1 MVSHSFQPSEANVL
15 SKINEGYTT
24 FDELKSQVG
33 FSEKTLNQVLESLIS
48 KHILEYNKST
58 QTYGY
63 TVPVNGEKIILGG
76 NLLLPCTVLRYPTYT
91 LVGRGLWYKFPADFD
106 INRIIWNVKLPDT
119 KNTSLVQLITESVMK
134 EKKARIVQLPEY
146 KNLVNKLVP
155 YSENVMFK
163 INVVGEEVTDVSI
176 MFKKQ
181 LSVATE
187 SIRVEFR
194 GMFVRSEIK
203 TDELINELRKA
214 VGERNFKNIHVNRI
228 YSLSDFIFS
237 NNEIP
242 YAFNPQTRTLSYAK
256 ITGIR
261 GCIEITYYDM
271 DVNGDIEKTN
281 VEKFE
286 DSNAGIGKLRELFEK
301 YARKI
306 VEAEDFMVE

>member
-1 MVSHSFQPSEANVL
+1 MQTHSFQPSEANVL

-24 FDELKSQVG
+24 FDELKQQVG

-48 KHILEYNKST
+48 KHILEYNKTT
-58 QTYGY
+58 QQYGY
-63 TVPVNGEKIILGG
+63 TVPVNGEKIILDG
-76 NLLLPCTVLRYPTYT
+76 NLLLPCTVLRYPNYI
-91 LVGRGLWYKFPADFD
+91 LVGRGQWYKFPADFD

-134 EKKARIVQLPEY
+134 EKKSRVVQLPEY

-155 YSENVMFK
+155 YSNNIMFK
-163 INVVGEEVTDVSI
+163 INVVGEEITDISI
-176 MFKKQ
+176 MFKKS
-181 LSVATE
+181 LSIATDD
-187 SIRVEFR
+187 IRIEYR

-203 TDELINELRKA
+203 TDELINELRKSIS
-214 VGERNFKNIHVNRI
+214 ERNFKNIHVNRI
-228 YSLSDFIFS
+228 YSFSDFVFS

-242 YAFNPQTRTLSYAK
+242 YAYNPKTRTISYAK

-261 GCIEITYYDM
+261 NCIEISYFDM
-271 DVNGDIEKTN
+271 DSNGDVQKTN

-286 DSNAGIGKLRELFEK
+286 DSNAGIGKLRDLFEQ
-301 YARKI
+301 YARKM